1 MMAKTKFAC
10 VILAAGSSVR
20 YGSPKQLAELGEK
33 SLIQTAVDEANNS
46 ESDYVFLVLGN
57 SSSEIL
63 EKIRL
68 GRAQVIFNKNFA
80 QGISTSIKSGI
91 SNLPDDTI
99 AAIIMVADQP
109 FLSYKHLNVLI
120 EKSKEFPG
128 RIVAL
133 SFRGEPRNPVV
144 IPVEFSKEIETLS
157 GDEGAKILVRGK
169 SNTVLID
176 VPDRRVFFDV
186 DTKDSL
192 MDLQKTS
199 KN

>member
-1 MMAKTKFAC
+1 MIAKTKFAC

-20 YGSPKQLAELGEK
+20 YGSPKQLAELGER
-33 SLIQTAVDEANNS
+33 SLIQMAIDEADKS
-46 ESDYVFLVLGN
+46 QADYVLLVLGN

-63 EKIRL
+63 EKIKP

-80 QGISTSIKSGI
+80 VGISTSIKSGI
-91 SNLPDDTI
+91 ANLPDDTV

-109 FLSYKHLNVLI
+109 FLSYKHLNLLI

-133 SFRGEPRNPVV
+133 SFKGEPRNPVV
-144 IPVEFSKEIETLS
+144 IPIKFSKELEMLT

-169 SNTVLID
+169 SDTVLID
-176 VPDRRVFFDV
+176 IPDGRVFFDV

-192 MDLQKTS
+192 LDLQRTS